1 LGSEDLFHKRKAKK
15 QQDTA
20 RQKAS
25 RKPFDNVLIVCEGE
39 KTEPYY
45 FEEMRVCLDLDSA
58 NIEIDGS
65 CGSSPRSVVEHAKKL
80 FNRER
85 NNLGNYDRVFCVFD
99 RDQHATFSY
108 ALGEISSINRAL
120 KKEGYLKKEVFTAI
134 QSIPAFEYWFLLHF
148 TASTKPYSPLP
159 TKSVGDQVID
169 DLKIYLP
176 DYEKKQEGI
185 YKYFI
190 ENGLIDGA
198 KAHSNRIF
206 ENSKNTGNINPST
219 NVHNL
224 VEYLEALKDITKKS
238 T

>member
-1 LGSEDLFHKRKAKK
+1 MTIQDPIANLF
-15 QQDTA
+15 
-20 RQKAS
+20 
-25 RKPFDNVLIVCEGE
+25 
-39 KTEPYY
+39 
-45 FEEMRVCLDLDSA
+45 
-58 NIEIDGS
+58 
-65 CGSSPRSVVEHAKKL
+65 
-80 FNRER
+80 
-85 NNLGNYDRVFCVFD
+85 
-99 RDQHATFSY
+99 
-108 ALGEISSINRAL
+108 SSINNAQSRAKESVVVPSSTKKVALVEIL